1 MNKVLVTG
9 ASKKRDGDD
18 DDAAPKKRRRNN
30 AAAETGLG
38 LGCNQALYQVDRRDR
53 NQNTKLKQEK
63 LKQYLAEK
71 TAILKTLTL
80 VDKRKTDYEAAL
92 KPWRRNREAHEAASK
107 AGTQPRS
114 VIGCMQNLPFWWVCR
129 EGDAKACQMTSRVF
143 PPKHGFGC
151 LFKEKEV
158 RWKAVQ
164 ELTLIEDVDLTASLV
179 SAREE
184 KLQQCF
190 TTVSRQF
197 KPPNRLNQTMKTLQQ
212 Q

>member
-1 MNKVLVTG
+1 
-9 ASKKRDGDD
+9 
-18 DDAAPKKRRRNN
+18 
-30 AAAETGLG
+30 
-38 LGCNQALYQVDRRDR
+38 
-53 NQNTKLKQEK
+53 
-63 LKQYLAEK
+63 
-71 TAILKTLTL
+71 
-80 VDKRKTDYEAAL
+80 
-92 KPWRRNREAHEAASK
+92 
-107 AGTQPRS
+107 
-114 VIGCMQNLPFWWVCR
+114 MQNLPFWWVCR

-190 TTVSRQF
+190 TMVSRQF

-212 Q
+212 QRTSGQRSCKSCKPRVVLESFELQRSLSFSVDNIKLLERLDQKREAFHPFLGKSCRRKQLDQRTNHWCFHSTELELWDSFRVVPGPRGSLACQNVTFFVSHKNFSLTSQI